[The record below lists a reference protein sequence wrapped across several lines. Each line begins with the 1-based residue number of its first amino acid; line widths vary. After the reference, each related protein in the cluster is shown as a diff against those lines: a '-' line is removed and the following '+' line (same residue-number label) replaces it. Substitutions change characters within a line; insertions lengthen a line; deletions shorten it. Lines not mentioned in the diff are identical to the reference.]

1 MEVSSENHL
10 FLWAMASMAMSNNQ
24 RVLLEQCSKS
34 LLVDDWFGDFT
45 SQCFGDYNNPIGVLN
60 TAHLF

>member
-10 FLWAMASMAMSNNQ
+10 FLWAMASMAMLNNQ
-24 RVLLEQCSKS
+24 RVLLEQCSKP
-34 LLVDDWFGDFT
+34 LLVDDWFWDFT
-45 SQCFGDYNNPIGVLN
+45 SQYIGDYNNLIGVLN